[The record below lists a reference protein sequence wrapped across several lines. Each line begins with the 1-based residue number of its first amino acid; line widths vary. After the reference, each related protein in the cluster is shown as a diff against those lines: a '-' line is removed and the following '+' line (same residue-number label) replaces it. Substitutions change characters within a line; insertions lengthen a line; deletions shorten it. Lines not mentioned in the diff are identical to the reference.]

1 MEDRGLIAMFA
12 RHPVAGNLLMWI
24 LILFGIWGAGN
35 ISRQVLPNFTIEK
48 IRVTVQWPGASPED
62 IESNVLEAIEP
73 EIRFLEKVNRVD
85 SVAAEGRAEIIIDF
99 DNGVNISKALTD
111 VQSAVSR
118 INTFPQDMERPVVS
132 QIVNSDLVCRIEVS
146 GPYPEVAL
154 KRHARR
160 IRDDLL
166 NRGLSEVRM
175 LGLRKSEIHVEI
187 PGDTLRALDLT
198 AGDVA
203 TRIAASSLDM
213 PAGSI
218 ESGEVSRQL
227 RTEHLARSAVELADI
242 EVVTRSSGEKLALGD
257 IARVSE
263 AFEEGGVSRR
273 TGGHSSIGMMVMRSP
288 GVDSVESQRVI
299 TAYLE
304 ELRAELPPT
313 LKVDMYDVFADQATQ
328 RVRMVV
334 ENGLQGMVIVL
345 LVLFLFMNAR
355 IAWWVAWGVPVS
367 VLATLGA
374 MAALGLT
381 LNLISMFAILMA
393 LGIIVDDAIVVAD
406 AAEVLHRQGN
416 SPEQAVMTAVGRMAP
431 AVIAAALTTIAG
443 FMPVLAIGATVG
455 KIIRELPITV
465 CLAIFFSL
473 LECLLVLPM
482 HLKHALARIDQ
493 QGGLDV
499 NPFSASLARAGTGI
513 RRWPAL
519 AGYHLIEAREAFLSR
534 FQVFRDGRFAR
545 FTASCYRHRYS
556 TVLAT
561 ICTLVLTIAMFATGR
576 VGFEFFASPET
587 DLFFG
592 NFSFTPGT
600 PREQTEKMVEEMG
613 RAARAAEARLTDG
626 RGGLIRYQ
634 VGSVGT
640 NESRPGETIQT
651 GDHAGGY
658 TVELISGDLRE
669 VHNAEFIR
677 TWRDEVRLLPGVE
690 RLSVI
695 DLSAGGPPGRDLDIR
710 LSGAPLRV
718 LKAAAAELQ
727 GRVADIPGI
736 VSVADNLPWGKQELV
751 MDLTPAGRAMGFT
764 TQNVARQVRDA
775 FEGAIA
781 KRFPRDQEE
790 VIVRVKLARPDI
802 NADTIRDL
810 YLRAPDG
817 SEVPLPEVVDLKSRV
832 GFSEIRREDGLR
844 QVSVSADVDY
854 DVTTTNEVTAL
865 LGTSVLPELVQKHG
879 VQFEFKGK
887 AEEQARALGE
897 FRTALLLALSGI
909 YIILAWVFSSYTR
922 PLVVMAVIP
931 FGLVGAVFGHWV
943 MGYNINMLSL
953 QALLGLAGVLVND
966 SIVLLQT
973 VEEYRAAG
981 SRFADAV
988 LQAVRDRLRP
998 VILTTGTTI
1007 GGVVSLLFEGSL
1019 QAQLVQPIAVTL
1031 IFGLL
1036 FSPFLV
1042 FLFVPAMLGIGDDLR
1057 RWRRGDSEPEVA
1069 SAGDGDAPAAA

>member
-1 MEDRGLIAMFA
+1 MEERGLIAMFV
-12 RHPVAGNLLMWI
+12 RHPVAGNLLMWV
-24 LILFGIWGAGN
+24 LILFGIWGASN

-62 IESNVLEAIEP
+62 VESNVLEAIEP
-73 EIRFLEKVNRVD
+73 EIRFLEKVSRVD
-85 SVAAEGRAEIIIDF
+85 SVAAEGRAEIIVDYE
-99 DNGVNISKALTD
+99 NGVNISKALTD

-118 INTFPQDMERPVVS
+118 ITTFPQDMERPVVS

-146 GPYPEVAL
+146 GPFSELAL

-166 NRGLSEVRM
+166 DLGQSEVRM
-175 LGLRKSEIHVEI
+175 MGLRKSEIHVEI

-203 TRIAASSLDM
+203 ARIASSSLDM

-218 ESGEVSRQL
+218 ESGSVSRQL
-227 RTEHLARSAVELADI
+227 RTEHLARTANEVAGI
-242 EVVTRSSGEKLALGD
+242 EVMSRSSGEKLVLRD
-257 IARVSE
+257 IATVTESF
-263 AFEEGGVSRR
+263 AEGGVSRS
-273 TGGHSSIGMMVMRSP
+273 TGGHHSIGLMVMRAP
-288 GVDSVESQRVI
+288 GVDSVDAQKRIS
-299 TAYLE
+299 AYVD

-313 LKVDMYDVFADQATQ
+313 LKVEMYDVFADQATQ

-334 ENGLQGMVIVL
+334 ENGLQGMVLVL

-355 IAWWVAWGVPVS
+355 VAFWVAWGIPVS

-374 MAALGLT
+374 MAAMGLT

-393 LGIIVDDAIVVAD
+393 IGIIVDDAIVVAES
-406 AAEVLHRQGN
+406 AEVLHRRGS
-416 SPEQAVMTAVGRMAP
+416 SPEEAVLTAVRRMAP
-431 AVIAAALTTIAG
+431 AVIAAGLTTVAG

-465 CLAIFFSL
+465 CLAVAFSL
-473 LECLLVLPM
+473 IECLLVLPM
-482 HLKHALARIDQ
+482 HLKHALVRLDQ
-493 QGGLDV
+493 QGGANI
-499 NPFSASLARAGTGI
+499 NPFAASLARAGSGI
-513 RRWPAL
+513 GRWPVL
-519 AGYHLIEAREAFLSR
+519 AGYRLVEARERFLVHFR
-534 FQVFRDGRFAR
+534 AFRDGRFAR
-545 FTASCYRHRYS
+545 FTGHSYRHRYS
-556 TVLAT
+556 TVLAVL
-561 ICTLVLTIAMFATGR
+561 CTLVLTISMFTTGR

-600 PREQTEKMVEEMG
+600 PREQTAKMVEEVG
-613 RAARAAEARLTDG
+613 RAVRAAEAKLTDG

-658 TVELISGDLRE
+658 TVELISGDLRD

-677 TWRDEVRLLPGVE
+677 AWREEIRPMPGVE
-690 RLSVI
+690 RVSVM
-695 DLSAGGPPGRDLDIR
+695 DMSAGGPPGRDLDMR
-710 LSGAPLRV
+710 LSGAPLRM
-718 LKAAAAELQ
+718 LKAAAVELQ
-727 GRVADIPGI
+727 ERVEDIPGI
-736 VSVADNLPWGKQELV
+736 VSASDNLPWGKQELV
-751 MDLTPAGRAMGFT
+751 MELTPAGRAMGFT
-764 TQNVARQVRDA
+764 TQGVARQVRDA

-790 VIVRVKLARPDI
+790 VIVRVKLARSAQS
-802 NADTIRDL
+802 ADTIRDL

-817 SEVPLPEVVDLKSRV
+817 SEVPLAEVVDLKSRV

-844 QVSVSADVDY
+844 QVAVSADVDY
-854 DVTTTNEVTAL
+854 DVTTTNEVADL
-865 LGTSVLPELVQKHG
+865 LRTSVLPELVRKHG
-879 VQFEFKGK
+879 VHIEFKGK

-897 FRTALLLALSGI
+897 FRTALMLAISSI

-922 PLVVMAVIP
+922 PLIVIAIIP
-931 FGLVGAVFGHWV
+931 FGLVGSVFGHWA

-953 QALLGLAGVLVND
+953 QALLGLSGVLVND
-966 SIVLLQT
+966 TIVLLRTAEQHQEGGET
-973 VEEYRAAG
+973 F
-981 SRFADAV
+981 SDAV
-988 LQAVRDRLRP
+988 LHAVRDRLRP

-1036 FSPFLV
+1036 FSPVLV
-1042 FLFVPAMLGIGDDLR
+1042 FMFAPALLGIGEDLR
-1057 RWRRGDSEPEVA
+1057 RWRRGDSGA
-1069 SAGDGDAPAAA
+1069 SPDTVTASS

>member
-1 MEDRGLIAMFA
+1 MEERGLIAMFA
-12 RHPVAGNLLMWI
+12 RHPVAGNLLMWV

-73 EIRFLEKVNRVD
+73 EIRFLEKVSRVD
-85 SVAAEGRAEIIIDF
+85 SVAAEGHAEIVIDF
-99 DNGVNISKALTD
+99 DNDVNISKALTD

-118 INTFPQDMERPVVS
+118 ITTFPQDMERPVVS

-146 GPYPEVAL
+146 GPFPENSL
-154 KRHARR
+154 KRYARR

-166 NRGLSEVRM
+166 NLGQSEVRM
-175 LGLRKSEIHVEI
+175 TGLRKSEIHVEI

-198 AGDVA
+198 AGDIA
-203 TRIAASSLDM
+203 TRIAGLSLDM

-218 ESGEVSRQL
+218 ESGSVSRQL
-227 RTEHLARSAVELADI
+227 RTEHLARTARELAGI
-242 EVVTRSSGEKLALGD
+242 EVVSRSSGEKLALRD
-257 IARVSE
+257 IGTVSE

-273 TGGHSSIGMMVMRSP
+273 TGGHQSVGMMVMRSP
-288 GVDSVESQRVI
+288 GVDSVESQKVI
-299 TAYLE
+299 AAYIDE
-304 ELRAELPPT
+304 IRAELPPT

-328 RVRMVV
+328 RVRMVI
-334 ENGLQGMVIVL
+334 ENGLQGIVFVL
-345 LVLFLFMNAR
+345 LILFLFMNAR
-355 IAWWVAWGVPVS
+355 IAWWVAWGIPVS

-374 MAALGLT
+374 MAAFGFS

-393 LGIIVDDAIVVAD
+393 IGIIVDDAIVVAES
-406 AAEVLHRQGN
+406 AEVLHRRGS
-416 SPEQAVMTAVGRMAP
+416 SPDEAVMIAVKRMAP
-431 AVIAAALTTIAG
+431 AVIAAGLTTIVG

-455 KIIRELPITV
+455 KIIRELPLTV
-465 CLAIFFSL
+465 CLAVTFSL
-473 LECLLVLPM
+473 IECLFVLPM
-482 HLKHALARIDQ
+482 HLRHALIRLDK
-493 QGGLDV
+493 QGGVNV
-499 NPFSASLARAGTGI
+499 NPFSASLARGGSRI
-513 RRWPAL
+513 GRWPAL
-519 AGYHLIEAREAFLSR
+519 AGYRLVEARERFLVHFRAFR
-534 FQVFRDGRFAR
+534 EGRFAG
-545 FTASCYRHRYS
+545 FTAQCYRHRYS

-561 ICTLVLTIAMFATGR
+561 VCTLILTIAMFATGR

-600 PREQTEKMVEEMG
+600 PREQTAKMVEEMG
-613 RAARAAEARLTDG
+613 RAARAAEAKLTG
-626 RGGLIRYQ
+626 GEGGLIRYQ
-634 VGSVGT
+634 VGSIGT
-640 NESRPGETIQT
+640 NESRPGEAIQT

-658 TVELISGDLRE
+658 TVELISGDLRD
-669 VHNAEFIR
+669 VHNAAFIR
-677 TWRDEVRLLPGVE
+677 AWREEVQLLPGVE

-695 DLSAGGPPGRDLDIR
+695 DLSAGGPPGRDLDMR
-710 LSGAPLRV
+710 LSGASLRV
-718 LKAAAAELQ
+718 LKAAAVELQ
-727 GRVADIPGI
+727 DRVADVPGI
-736 VSVADNLPWGKQELV
+736 DSVADNLPWGKQELV
-751 MDLTPAGRAMGFT
+751 LELTPAGRAMGFS
-764 TQNVARQVRDA
+764 TQGVARQVRDA

-790 VIVRVKLARPDI
+790 VIVRVKLARTG
-802 NADTIRDL
+802 NSADTIRDL

-844 QVSVSADVDY
+844 QVAVSADVDY
-854 DVTTTNEVTAL
+854 DVTTTNEVAAL
-865 LGTSVLPELVQKHG
+865 LRASVLPELMRKFG
-879 VQFEFKGK
+879 VHVEFKGK
-887 AEEQARALGE
+887 ALEQARALGE
-897 FRTALLLALSGI
+897 FRTALMLALSGI

-922 PLVVMAVIP
+922 PLVVMAIIP

-953 QALLGLAGVLVND
+953 QALLGLSGVLVND
-966 SIVLLQT
+966 TIVLLQT
-973 VEEYRAAG
+973 TEGYRSG
-981 SRFADAV
+981 GAV
-988 LQAVRDRLRP
+988 FSEAVMQAVRDRLRP

-1042 FLFVPAMLGIGDDLR
+1042 FLFVPAMLGIGEDLR
-1057 RWRRGDSEPEVA
+1057 RWRRGDREPEA
-1069 SAGDGDAPAAA
+1069 APAG

>member
-24 LILFGIWGAGN
+24 LILFGIWGAGS

-73 EIRFLEKVNRVD
+73 EIRFLEKVSRVD

-99 DNGVNISKALTD
+99 ENDVNISKALTD

-118 INTFPQDMERPVVS
+118 ITTFPQDMERPVVS

-146 GPYPEVAL
+146 GPFPEAAL
-154 KRHARR
+154 KRYARR
-160 IRDDLL
+160 VRDDLL
-166 NRGLSEVRM
+166 NLGLSEVRM
-175 LGLRKSEIHVEI
+175 TGLRKSEIHVEI
-187 PGDTLRALDLT
+187 PADTLRALDLT

-203 TRIAASSLDM
+203 TRIAVASLDM

-218 ESGEVSRQL
+218 ESGNVSRQL
-227 RTEHLARSAVELADI
+227 RTEHLARSARELAAV
-242 EVVTRSSGEKLALGD
+242 EVVSRSTGEKLALRD
-257 IARVSE
+257 IAVVSE
-263 AFEEGGVSRR
+263 DFEEGGVSRR
-273 TGGHSSIGMMVMRSP
+273 TGGYQSIGMMVMRSP
-288 GVDSVESQRVI
+288 GIDSVDAQRMI
-299 TAYLE
+299 AAYMD

-328 RVRMVV
+328 RVRMVI
-334 ENGLQGMVIVL
+334 ENGLQGIVLVL

-355 IAWWVAWGVPVS
+355 IAWWVAWGIPVS

-374 MAALGLT
+374 MAALGLS

-393 LGIIVDDAIVVAD
+393 IGIIVDDAIVVAES
-406 AAEVLHRQGN
+406 AEVMHRRGS
-416 SPEQAVMTAVGRMAP
+416 SPDEAVMTAVRRMAP
-431 AVIAAALTTIAG
+431 AVIAAGLTTVAG

-465 CLAIFFSL
+465 CVAVFFSL
-473 LECLLVLPM
+473 VECLLVLPM
-482 HLKHALARIDQ
+482 HLRHALERLDR
-493 QGGLDV
+493 QGGVNV
-499 NPFSASLARAGTGI
+499 NPFGAALARAGSGL

-519 AGYHLIEAREAFLSR
+519 AGYRLVEAREKFLLRFRAFR
-534 FQVFRDGRFAR
+534 EGNFAR
-545 FTASCYRHRYS
+545 FTAQCYRHRYS

-561 ICTLVLTIAMFATGR
+561 LCTLVVTVSMFATGR

-600 PREQTEKMVEEMG
+600 PREQTAKMVEEMG
-613 RAARAAEARLTDG
+613 RAARAAEAKLTG
-626 RGGLIRYQ
+626 GKGGLIRYQ
-634 VGSVGT
+634 VGSIGT
-640 NESRPGETIQT
+640 NESRPGEAIQT

-669 VHNAEFIR
+669 VHNAAFIR
-677 TWRDEVRLLPGVE
+677 AWRDEVQLLPGVE
-690 RLSVI
+690 RLNVM
-695 DLSAGGPPGRDLDIR
+695 DMSAGGPPGRDLDMR

-718 LKAAAAELQ
+718 LKVAAVELQ
-727 GRVADIPGI
+727 DHVADIPGI
-736 VSVADNLPWGKQELV
+736 ISVSDNLPWGKQELV

-764 TQNVARQVRDA
+764 TQSVARQVRDA

-790 VIVRVKLARPDI
+790 VIVRVKLARPDDSP
-802 NADTIRDL
+802 DTIRDL

-854 DVTTTNEVTAL
+854 DVTTTNEIAAL
-865 LGTSVLPELVQKHG
+865 LRKSVLPELIRKHG
-879 VQFEFKGK
+879 VHVEFKGK
-887 AEEQARALGE
+887 AVEQARALGE
-897 FRTALLLALSGI
+897 FRTALMLALSAI

-922 PLVVMAVIP
+922 PLVVMAIIP
-931 FGLVGAVFGHWV
+931 FGLVGAVIGHWV

-953 QALLGLAGVLVND
+953 QALLGLSGVLVND
-966 SIVLLQT
+966 TIVLLQT
-973 VEEYRAAG
+973 VEQHRAGGAA
-981 SRFADAV
+981 FADAV

-1042 FLFVPAMLGIGDDLR
+1042 FLFAPAMLGIGEDLR
-1057 RWRRGDSEPEVA
+1057 RWRRGDGEPGGTP
-1069 SAGDGDAPAAA
+1069 AGDTPAAA

>member
-1 MEDRGLIAMFA
+1 MEERGLIAMFA
-12 RHPVAGNLLMWI
+12 RHPVAGNLLMWM

-35 ISRQVLPNFTIEK
+35 ISRQVLPNFSIEK

-118 INTFPQDMERPVVS
+118 ITTFPQDMERPVVS

-166 NRGLSEVRM
+166 DLGLSEVRL

-187 PGDTLRALDLT
+187 EDSTLRALDLT
-198 AGDVA
+198 AGDIA
-203 TRIAASSLDM
+203 ARIAGSSLDL

-218 ESGEVSRQL
+218 ESGNVSRQL
-227 RTEHLARSAVELADI
+227 RTEHLARTARELADI
-242 EVVTRSSGEKLALGD
+242 EVVARSTGEKLTLREVAT
-257 IARVSE
+257 VSE
-263 AFEEGGVSRR
+263 AFEEGSVSRR
-273 TGGHSSIGMMVMRSP
+273 TGGHTSIGMMVMRSP
-288 GVDSVESQRVI
+288 GVDSVRSQQLI
-299 TAYLE
+299 SDYME
-304 ELRAELPPT
+304 ELRSELPPT
-313 LKVDMYDVFADQATQ
+313 LKVEMYDVFADQATQ
-328 RVRMVV
+328 RIRMVF
-334 ENGLQGMVIVL
+334 ENGLQGMTIVL

-355 IAWWVAWGVPVS
+355 IAWWVAWGIPVS

-374 MAALGLT
+374 MALLGFS

-406 AAEVLHRQGN
+406 AAEVQYRQGS
-416 SPEQAVMTAVGRMAP
+416 SPEQAVMTAVRRMAP
-431 AVIAAALTTIAG
+431 AVIAAGLTTIAG

-465 CLAIFFSL
+465 CLAIAFSL
-473 LECLLVLPM
+473 IECLFVLPM
-482 HLKHALARIDQ
+482 HLRHALERIDR
-493 QGGLDV
+493 QGGLDA
-499 NPFSASLARAGTGI
+499 NPFSASLARAGGGV

-519 AGYHLIEAREAFLSR
+519 VGHRLVEAREGFLLR
-534 FQVFRDGRFAR
+534 FQVFRDGSFAR
-545 FTASCYRHRYS
+545 FTGSCYRHRYS

-561 ICTLVLTIAMFATGR
+561 LCTLVLTVAMFATGR

-613 RAARAAEARLTDG
+613 RAVRAAEAKLTDG

-677 TWRDEVRLLPGVE
+677 AWREEIELMPGVE

-695 DLSAGGPPGRDLDIR
+695 DLSAGGPPGRDLDMR

-718 LKAAAAELQ
+718 LKAAAVELQ
-727 GRVADIPGI
+727 AYVDDIPGI
-736 VSVADNLPWGKQELV
+736 VSVADNLPWGKQELL
-751 MDLTPAGRAMGFT
+751 MELTPAGRAMGFS
-764 TQNVARQVRDA
+764 TQDVARQVRDA

-790 VIVRVKLARPDI
+790 VIVRVKLARPDLD
-802 NADTIRDL
+802 ADTIREL

-817 SEVPLPEVVDLKSRV
+817 SEVPLPEVVDLKPRV

-844 QVSVSADVDY
+844 QVSVSADLDY
-854 DVTTTNEVTAL
+854 DVTTTNEVAAL
-865 LGTSVLPELVQKHG
+865 LEKDVLPELMRKHG
-879 VQFEFKGK
+879 VQVEFKGK

-922 PLVVMAVIP
+922 PLIVMAIIP

-1042 FLFVPAMLGIGDDLR
+1042 FLFVPALLGIGDDLR
-1057 RWRRGDSEPEVA
+1057 RRRRGDSEPDNA
-1069 SAGDGDAPAAA
+1069 DAGNAPAAV

>member
-1 MEDRGLIAMFA
+1 MERRGLVAMFVH
-12 RHPVAGNLLMWI
+12 HPVAGNLLMWM
-24 LILFGIWGAGN
+24 LILFGIWGASN
-35 ISRQVLPNFTIEK
+35 ISRQVLPDFSIEK
-48 IRVTVQWPGASPED
+48 IRITVQWPGASPED

-73 EIRFLEKVNRVD
+73 EIRFLSKVDRVD

-99 DNGVNISKALTD
+99 DTSVNISKALTD

-118 INTFPQDMERPVVS
+118 ITTFPQDMERPVVS

-146 GPYPEVAL
+146 GPFPEIAL

-166 NRGLSEVRM
+166 NLGQSEVRM

-187 PGDTLRALDLT
+187 PDDTLRALDLT
-198 AGDVA
+198 TGDIA
-203 TRIAASSLDM
+203 TRIASSSLDM

-218 ESGEVSRQL
+218 ESGSVSRQL
-227 RTEHLARSAVELADI
+227 RTEHLARSARELGAID
-242 EVVTRSSGEKLALGD
+242 VVSRSSGEKRALRD
-257 IARVSE
+257 IATVSE

-273 TGGHSSIGMMVMRSP
+273 TGGHQSIGMMVMRTS
-288 GVDSVESQRVI
+288 GTDSVDAQKMIS
-299 TAYLE
+299 AYME

-328 RVRMVV
+328 RVRMVL
-334 ENGLQGMVIVL
+334 ENGLQGIVLVL

-355 IAWWVAWGVPVS
+355 IAWWVAWGIPVS

-393 LGIIVDDAIVVAD
+393 IGIIVDDAIVVAES
-406 AAEVLHRQGN
+406 AEVLHRRGS
-416 SPEQAVMTAVGRMAP
+416 SPEDAVMMSVRRMAP
-431 AVIAAALTTIAG
+431 AVIAAGLTTIVG

-465 CLAIFFSL
+465 CIAVVFSL
-473 LECLLVLPM
+473 IECLLVLPM
-482 HLKHALARIDQ
+482 HLKHALIRLDK
-493 QGGLDV
+493 QGGIDV
-499 NPFSASLARAGTGI
+499 NPFSASLARAGSGV

-519 AGYHLIEAREAFLSR
+519 VGYRLVEVRERFLVHFRAFR
-534 FQVFRDGRFAR
+534 EGRFRRIAGQ
-545 FTASCYRHRYS
+545 CYRHRYS
-556 TVLAT
+556 TVLGT
-561 ICTLVLTIAMFATGR
+561 LCTLIITISMFATGR

-600 PREQTEKMVEEMG
+600 PREQTAKMVEEMG
-613 RAARAAEARLTDG
+613 RAARAAEAKLTGG
-626 RGGLIRYQ
+626 RGGLINYQ
-634 VGSVGT
+634 VGSIGT

-658 TVELISGDLRE
+658 TVELISGDLRD
-669 VHNAEFIR
+669 VHNAAFIR
-677 TWRDEVRLLPGVE
+677 AWRDEVHLLPGVE

-695 DLSAGGPPGRDLDIR
+695 DMSAGGPPGRDLDMR
-710 LSGAPLRV
+710 LSGAPLRA
-718 LKAAAAELQ
+718 LKAAAVELQ
-727 GRVADIPGI
+727 DRVADIPGI
-736 VSVADNLPWGKQELV
+736 ISVADNLPWGKQELV
-751 MDLTPAGRAMGFT
+751 LDLTPAGRAMGFT
-764 TQNVARQVRDA
+764 TQSVARQVRDA

-790 VIVRVKLARPDI
+790 VIVRVKLARSKYS
-802 NADTIRDL
+802 ADTIRDL

-832 GFSEIRREDGLR
+832 GFSEIRREDGMR
-844 QVSVSADVDY
+844 QVAVMADVDY
-854 DVTTTNEVTAL
+854 DVTTTNEVASL
-865 LGTSVLPELVQKHG
+865 LKASVLPELMRKHG
-879 VQFEFKGK
+879 VLVEFKGK
-887 AEEQARALGE
+887 AIEQARALGE
-897 FRTALLLALSGI
+897 FRTALMLALSGI

-922 PLVVMAVIP
+922 PLVVMAIIP

-953 QALLGLAGVLVND
+953 QALLGLSGVLVND
-966 SIVLLQT
+966 TIVLLQT
-973 VEEYRAAG
+973 TEQHRADGA
-981 SRFADAV
+981 SFSDAV
-988 LQAVRDRLRP
+988 SQAVRDRLRP

-1042 FLFVPAMLGIGDDLR
+1042 FLFVPAMLGIGEDLR
-1057 RWRRGDSEPEVA
+1057 RWRRGGGAPDTV
-1069 SAGDGDAPAAA
+1069 SAAVS